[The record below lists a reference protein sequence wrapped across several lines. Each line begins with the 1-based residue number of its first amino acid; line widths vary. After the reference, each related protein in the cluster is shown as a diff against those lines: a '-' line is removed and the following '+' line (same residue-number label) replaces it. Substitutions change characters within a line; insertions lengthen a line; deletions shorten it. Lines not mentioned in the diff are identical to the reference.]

1 MNNKFK
7 CDKYRN
13 VFTSEQTLQT
23 HKNKYHCNIKIDLQK
38 SNEILEESFNG
49 LSLIDKNMLK
59 FNNNSIKYLMHDNN
73 IYFKAKDVALLLKY
87 VNTKEAIIKHVSDK
101 DKFIVSNFLGG
112 LEKIPLN
119 DKNKKILEKEDS
131 KTIFINESGLYSLI
145 LGSKMPEA
153 TKFKHWITS
162 EVLPSI
168 RETGEYKLN
177 NINENILENTIDDN
191 IITYDN
197 TDETEIN
204 DYVGKDC
211 VYILHIKDNIY
222 KFGHSSKLDT
232 RISTH
237 KIKLDYKKK
246 IKFYIL
252 DNINQIQ
259 QLEKQLKYFF
269 RKNNML
275 IKYKNQT
282 EIFQTDNI
290 DYIIGKIDKFAE
302 SIKYKNIE
310 SNEDSDDEI
319 TEKYKITKNEELKL
333 EFEKEKTKQIIEET
347 KQLES
352 NNNVLLEKEKTK
364 QLELEIEFYKLKNK

>member
-1 MNNKFK
+1 MDNKFK
-7 CDKYRN
+7 CDKCKN
-13 VFTSEQTLQT
+13 VFSSEKTLTT
-23 HKNKYHCNIKIDLQK
+23 HKNKYHCNIKIDLQNV
-38 SNEILEESFNG
+38 NEPNNNILSTQYNQ
-49 LSLIDKNMLK
+49 LLNL
-59 FNNNSIKYLMHDNN
+59 NNSIKYFIHNN
-73 IYFKAKDVALLLKY
+73 KGYFKAKDVALLLKY
-87 VNTKEAIIKHVSDK
+87 IDTKDAIKNHVSEC
-101 DKFIVSNFLGG
+101 DKFTVLNIKGG
-112 LEKIPLN
+112 FSPPLN
-119 DKNKKILEKEDS
+119 IKNKKLLENDHPQ
-131 KTIFINESGLYSLI
+131 TIYINESGLYALI
-145 LGSKMPEA
+145 LSSKMPEA
-153 TKFKHWITS
+153 EHKFKHWVTS

-333 EFEKEKTKQIIEET
+333 VKIKII
-347 KQLES
+347 KIFIFL
-352 NNNVLLEKEKTK
+352 
-364 QLELEIEFYKLKNK
+364 